1 MLLPASAEFSLPKYP
16 PVPHTGPYT
25 SSGPAPPASPRPVE
39 ILSDLADALSQGGRT
54 AARDWARPLIAER
67 ASRRA
72 VEHDRPLTDLELETL
87 VRDLSRTEMPYTSPR
102 GKPTV
107 ILTTLREL
115 HRKFGRE

>member
-1 MLLPASAEFSLPKYP
+1 MGFGLSEFGSGTLLLDALPADLPP
-16 PVPHTGPYT
+16 
-25 SSGPAPPASPRPVE
+25 SAPPAE
-39 ILSDLADALSQGGRT
+39 LLSDLADALAQSGRT

-67 ASRRA
+67 ASRLA
-72 VEHDRPLTDLELETL
+72 VAREQTLTDLELETL

-107 ILTTLREL
+107 ILTPLREL

>member
-1 MLLPASAEFSLPKYP
+1 MGFGLSEFGNGTLLADALPM
-16 PVPHTGPYT
+16 GLEA
-25 SSGPAPPASPRPVE
+25 APPAE
-39 ILSDLADALSQGGRT
+39 ILSDLADALSHGGRT

-72 VEHDRPLTDLELETL
+72 VAHDRPLTDLELEAL